1 MADIISVVNQKG
13 GVGKTAT
20 SRFVADIC
28 ASMGKKVLLI
38 DFDPQA
44 SLTKSFDL
52 EPQLF
57 EGINAGNIV
66 NIFKKEIVEV
76 VNVGDESKNE
86 TLHLIPSNR
95 ELGMVSTNI
104 PGKDL
109 ILRQFIKK
117 NNLDNIYDVI
127 IIDNNPKFD
136 TMTINTM
143 LVANIILVPVV
154 TSKDEQEGLQGFF
167 RNAEDTLSIFDHKVR
182 KIVVIPSR
190 YNKKT
195 KVHKEYLKVIEED
208 TIPMIEEN
216 YPYIAEGTIFISK
229 PVPELVVFPDASS
242 YNMSVYKYLKE
253 FGSSTNMDKDKRKQ
267 LLSLLEKIVKKT
279 LK

>member
-20 SRFVADIC
+20 SRYIADIC
-28 ASMGKKVLLI
+28 VAMKKKVLLI

-44 SLTKSFDL
+44 SLTKSFGLD
-52 EPQLF
+52 PQFF
-57 EGINAGNIV
+57 EGINSGNIV

-76 VNVGDESKNE
+76 VNVAREGSDE

-109 ILRQFIKK
+109 ILRQFIRK
-117 NNLDNIYDVI
+117 NKLDSVYDVI

-143 LVANIILVPVV
+143 LVANIIVVPVV
-154 TSKDEQEGLQGFF
+154 TSKDEQEGLEGFF
-167 RNAEDTLSIFDHKVR
+167 RNAEDTLSIFDHEIK

-195 KVHKEYLKVIEED
+195 KVHKEYLKIIKED
-208 TIPMIEEN
+208 TIPMIEEQ
-216 YPYIAEGTIFISK
+216 YPYIANSKIFISNAI
-229 PVPELVVFPDASS
+229 PDLVAFPDASS
-242 YNMSVYKYLKE
+242 YNMSVYNYLKDY
-253 FGSSTNMDKDKRKQ
+253 GSQTNMEKNKRKQ
-267 LLSLLEKIVKKT
+267 LLALLEKIVKKT

>member
-1 MADIISVVNQKG
+1 MAYIISVVNQKG

-20 SRFVADIC
+20 SRFFADIC
-28 ASMGKKVLLI
+28 VSMGKKVLLI

-216 YPYIAEGTIFISK
+216 YPYIAEGKIFISK

-242 YNMSVYKYLKE
+242 YNMSVYRYLKE

>member
-20 SRFVADIC
+20 SRYIADIC
-28 ASMGKKVLLI
+28 VAMNKKVLLI

-44 SLTKSFDL
+44 SLTKSFGLD
-52 EPQLF
+52 PQFF

-76 VNVGDESKNE
+76 VNVSSEDSDE

-109 ILRQFIKK
+109 ILRQFIRK
-117 NNLDNIYDVI
+117 NELDAVYDVI

-143 LVANIILVPVV
+143 LVANIIVVPVV
-154 TSKDEQEGLQGFF
+154 TSKDEQEGLEGFF
-167 RNAEDTLSIFDHKVR
+167 RNAEDTLSIFDHEIK

-195 KVHKEYLKVIEED
+195 KVHKEYLKIIEDD
-208 TIPMIEEN
+208 TIPMIEEQ
-216 YPYIAEGTIFISK
+216 YPYIANSTIFISK

-242 YNMSVYKYLKE
+242 YNMSVYKYLKDY
-253 FGSSTNMDKDKRKQ
+253 GSQTNMEKDKRKQ